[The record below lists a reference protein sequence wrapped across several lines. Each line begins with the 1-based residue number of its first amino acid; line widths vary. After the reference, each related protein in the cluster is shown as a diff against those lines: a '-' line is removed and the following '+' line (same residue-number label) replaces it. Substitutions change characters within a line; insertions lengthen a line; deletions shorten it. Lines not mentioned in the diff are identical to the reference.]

1 MADAM
6 TSVAGTDDASADADV
21 SLPPEVNELLCFI
34 QQKVCIMT
42 VDDIVKICAD
52 FYSNEDIEEARLVI
66 SRHVIQKRIPKQ
78 KGTDA
83 QVRTLTI
90 MCKLC
95 LDPSMNLPVFC
106 AVNLAKLPPVDT
118 DHVDV
123 SAILSELNALRRE
136 VRAVAQLREEVKQL
150 KDQLR
155 NTAVLRAS
163 TDTDFPPL
171 RSETGSDGKSFASL
185 TKEFSNTDAQALS
198 FKNTARKQSRPIV
211 VGASATNKHIKA
223 VATTRVVD
231 VFVSRLNPHTVT
243 SALVDCVNEAK
254 SDVKVTDVTCVKL
267 KSKYEELY
275 SSFHVAIR
283 VESYDMKRAI
293 DLFLSAESWP
303 EGVFVKRFFK
313 PKNGEQSS
321 A

>member
-1 MADAM
+1 MADAT
-6 TSVAGTDDASADADV
+6 TSADGTDDVVSADV

-34 QQKVCIMT
+34 QQKVCIMA
-42 VDDIVKICAD
+42 VDDTVKICAD
-52 FYSNEDIEEARLVI
+52 FYSNEDTEEARLVM
-66 SRHVIQKRIPKQ
+66 SRHVSQRRLPKL
-78 KGTDA
+78 KGADA
-83 QVRTLTI
+83 LVRTLTI
-90 MCKLC
+90 LVKLC
-95 LDPSMNLPVFC
+95 LDPSLNLPVFC

-136 VRAVAQLREEVKQL
+136 VRAVSQLREEVKQL
-150 KDQLR
+150 KDELR
-155 NTAVLRAS
+155 DNAVLRAS
-163 TDTDFPPL
+163 TDNNFPPL

-185 TKEFSNTDAQALS
+185 TKELSSTDARTMS
-198 FKNTARKQSRPIV
+198 FKNTARKQRPIV

-223 VATTRVVD
+223 AVTTRVVD
-231 VFVSRLNPHTVT
+231 VFVSRLHPHTVS
-243 SALVDCVNEAK
+243 SALVDCVNESK
-254 SDVKVTDVTCVKL
+254 TDVKVTDVTCVKL
-267 KSKYEELY
+267 RSKYEELY

-293 DLFLSAESWP
+293 DLFLAAESWP

>member
-1 MADAM
+1 MADAT
-6 TSVAGTDDASADADV
+6 TSAAGTDDVVSADV

-34 QQKVCIMT
+34 QQKVRIMA
-42 VDDIVKICAD
+42 VNDIVKICAD
-52 FYSNEDIEEARLVI
+52 FYSNEDTEEGRLVM
-66 SRHVIQKRIPKQ
+66 SRHVIQKRLPKL
-78 KGTDA
+78 KGADA

-90 MCKLC
+90 LVKLC
-95 LDPSMNLPVFC
+95 LDPSLNLPIFC

-136 VRAVAQLREEVKQL
+136 VRAVSQLREEVKQL
-150 KDQLR
+150 KDELR
-155 NTAVLRAS
+155 DNAVLRAS
-163 TDTDFPPL
+163 TDNNFPPL

-185 TKEFSNTDAQALS
+185 TKELSSTDARSMS
-198 FKNTARKQSRPIV
+198 FKNTARKQRPIV

-223 VATTRVVD
+223 AVTTRVVD
-231 VFVSRLNPHTVT
+231 VFVSRLHPHTVS
-243 SALVDCVNEAK
+243 SALVDCVNESK
-254 SDVKVTDVTCVKL
+254 TDVKVTDVTCVKL
-267 KSKYEELY
+267 RSKYEELY

-293 DLFLSAESWP
+293 DLLLAAESWP